1 MIIVICSRKIHFFL
15 FQCDSS
21 FLENTVNRPSAG
33 SKDVLANYKQPSTAQ
48 INLYISQPFHFFV
61 DLKSTFELTKQIY
74 DEKILSWVPAFL
86 KLDTD
91 DKIRVLERV
100 NALFDDKNYFTKNK

>member
-1 MIIVICSRKIHFFL
+1 M
-15 FQCDSS
+15 
-21 FLENTVNRPSAG
+21 
-33 SKDVLANYKQPSTAQ
+33 
-48 INLYISQPFHFFV
+48 

-100 NALFDDKNYFTKNK
+100 NTLFDDKNYFTKNK

>member
-1 MIIVICSRKIHFFL
+1 M
-15 FQCDSS
+15 
-21 FLENTVNRPSAG
+21 
-33 SKDVLANYKQPSTAQ
+33 
-48 INLYISQPFHFFV
+48 

-100 NALFDDKNYFTKNK
+100 NTLFDDKNYFTKNKSCNINRIFQKLLLVD